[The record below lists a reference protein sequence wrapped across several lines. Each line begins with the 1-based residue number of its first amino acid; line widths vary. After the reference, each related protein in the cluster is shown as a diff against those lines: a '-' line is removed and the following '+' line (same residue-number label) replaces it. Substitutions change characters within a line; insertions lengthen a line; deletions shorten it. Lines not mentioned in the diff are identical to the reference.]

1 VLGSPGHCPAAWA
14 RLRHLRCWSC
24 IGKFPALLPV
34 VFGFPQCGAGF
45 VLNKA
50 DSFVAE
56 WRRTAQKQI
65 EIKMSVSGYRAING
79 KLINNA
85 IYI

>member
-1 VLGSPGHCPAAWA
+1 M
-14 RLRHLRCWSC
+14 
-24 IGKFPALLPV
+24 
-34 VFGFPQCGAGF
+34 FGFPQCGAGF

>member
-1 VLGSPGHCPAAWA
+1 M
-14 RLRHLRCWSC
+14 
-24 IGKFPALLPV
+24 
-34 VFGFPQCGAGF
+34 
-45 VLNKA
+45 NKA